1 MRERRRSIR
10 WGLTARVVLPLL
22 VLLAVG
28 LWVSLNGAWQQATLV
43 TDRLLTGSARVI
55 AEDLQYAD
63 GRVSAEI
70 PPAALEMFA
79 SESRDRVVYRVIGP
93 SGALIGGYS
102 DLQPPTA
109 PSPSDLR
116 PVAYDTVFR
125 AEQMRAVAFPQQVAT
140 PSGLSTVTV
149 VVAETVR
156 ARAQLFSSL
165 IFGQVSQQVG
175 LVVLAAAFI
184 WFGIG
189 WELRPL
195 LGLANTVQ
203 QRRPDDFSPI
213 PMASVQTELHPLV
226 LALNGFMTR
235 LERTVTRQ
243 RDFLDIAAHQ
253 LRTPLTVLKT
263 QVSFALRSS
272 TGEAKDETLRAVDDD
287 LNAMS
292 RLTNQLLVLGRS
304 EHDPHSVTLRPVDLS
319 AAALA
324 VVGSAAPRALDAG
337 LELALD
343 APAPAFVM
351 ADDDLVTELLGNLVD
366 NAILY
371 AGRGVTAVIST
382 RVSEGIVT
390 LRVADTGRGVPA
402 NDRERILRRFER
414 GHGAIGVG
422 SGLGLSIVAEL
433 TEMFGGKLA
442 LEEPDG
448 SGFVVVMTFPAAVP
462 ST

>member
-1 MRERRRSIR
+1 MSPHPRSIR
-10 WGLTARVVLPLL
+10 RGLTLRVVLPLL
-22 VLLAVG
+22 ALLAVG
-28 LWVSLNGAWQQATLV
+28 LWISLNGAWQQASLV

-55 AEDLQYAD
+55 AEDLYYAD
-63 GRVSAEI
+63 GRISAEI

-93 SGALIGGYS
+93 GGALIGGYG
-102 DLQPPTA
+102 DLQSPPSHT
-109 PSPSDLR
+109 DQQ

-140 PSGLSTVTV
+140 PSGLALVTV

-156 ARAQLFSSL
+156 ARTQLFSTL
-165 IFGQVSQQVG
+165 IFGQIGQQIG

-203 QRRPDDFSPI
+203 RRRPDDFSPI
-213 PMASVQTELHPLV
+213 PTEPVQSELHPLV
-226 LALNGFMTR
+226 SALNGFMNR

-253 LRTPLTVLKT
+253 LRTPLAVLKT
-263 QVSFALRSS
+263 QVSFALRSP
-272 TGEAKDETLRAVDDD
+272 TGDAKDETLRAVDDD

-304 EHDPHSVTLRPVDLS
+304 EHDPHSVTLHPVDLS
-319 AAALA
+319 AASLT
-324 VVGSAAPRALDAG
+324 VVASAAPRALDAR

-343 APAPAFVM
+343 APTPAFIT
-351 ADDDLVTELLGNLVD
+351 ADADLVTELLSNLID

-371 AGRGVTAVIST
+371 AGRGATAVIST
-382 RVSEGIVT
+382 RVAAGNVT
-390 LRVADTGRGVPA
+390 LKVTDTGPGVPA
-402 NDRERILRRFER
+402 SDRERILRRFER
-414 GHGAIGVG
+414 GSDATGIG
-422 SGLGLSIVAEL
+422 SGLGLAIVAEL
-433 TEMFGGKLA
+433 TEMFGGKLV
-442 LEEPDG
+442 LEEPAG
-448 SGFVVVMTFPAAVP
+448 SGFVAVMTFPAAVQ
-462 ST
+462 SA